1 MPGSKKLLNIK
12 FFNSRLAFA
21 RGANN
26 RGHVIEVLLERAAP
40 GHRALA
46 KVGALAGTSV
56 SLRAELLLATV
67 MPRDVNPKA
76 NQQAACP
83 LLGVGASGREV
94 GTEVMVA
101 WALAY
106 IKALCV

>member
-94 GTEVMVA
+94 G
-101 WALAY
+101 
-106 IKALCV
+106 LCV